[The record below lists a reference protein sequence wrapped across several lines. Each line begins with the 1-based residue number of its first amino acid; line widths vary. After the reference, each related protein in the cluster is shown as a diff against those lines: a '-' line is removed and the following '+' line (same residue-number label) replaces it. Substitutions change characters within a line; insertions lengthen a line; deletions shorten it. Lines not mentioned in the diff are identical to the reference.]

1 MSGSLAAG
9 RGGNGSSSDVP
20 VPDPQPFSIPH
31 LFVWPHGGESAF
43 LCGSFTGWSTN
54 LPMSRIEGRPTGFQ
68 VVCYLTPELHT
79 YQFCVDG
86 VWRHD
91 EQQPFINGFTDT
103 VNTISVAEPY
113 MLHGMPSRSHMHL
126 INVNRH
132 MGAFPRTPEFA
143 LLVSRYHIY
152 KYMSINTAN
161 DLLPESGKVIVLNMD
176 LSLKQAF
183 HILYEQ
189 EVSLTPVWDSRKCK
203 FVGVLS
209 GMDIIQALKE
219 PESHRSTLTDEG
231 PETHTLAACIERKLQ
246 QCGTDSNGKTY
257 PWSFVDARPSE
268 RLEDIVLKFLQYKV
282 AVVAIMH
289 SSSEGGS
296 TPQLLHMTSPSE
308 IIKCICKHFKND
320 YGSLPV
326 LQLPIGSIPL
336 GTWAPKVGESNKQPI
351 ATLRPNA
358 SLSAAISLM
367 NQAEVSSIPIVDDS
381 GSLYDVYSRSD
392 LTALARCEMYA
403 RISLD
408 SFNISEALNL
418 RKNGKCP
425 YGLIL
430 PTCLRSD
437 PLHVVME
444 CLANSGVGEVVVVKS
459 ACRSVEGIISIGDV
473 FKLLL
478 G

>member
-1 MSGSLAAG
+1 
-9 RGGNGSSSDVP
+9 
-20 VPDPQPFSIPH
+20 
-31 LFVWPHGGESAF
+31 
-43 LCGSFTGWSTN
+43 
-54 LPMSRIEGRPTGFQ
+54 MSRIEGRPTGFQ
-68 VVCYLTPELHT
+68 VVCYLTPGFHT

-91 EQQPFINGFTDT
+91 EQQPFINGFTAT

-113 MLHGMPSRSHMHL
+113 MLHGMPSRSHL
-126 INVNRH
+126 QLENINVTRH
-132 MGAFPRTPEFA
+132 MGVFPRTPEFA
-143 LLVSRYHIY
+143 LHVSRYHIY
-152 KYMSINTAN
+152 KFMSSNTASH
-161 DLLPESGKVIVLNMD
+161 LLPESGKVFVLNID
-176 LSLKQAF
+176 LSLQQAL

-189 EVSLTPVWDSRKCK
+189 EVSLAPVWDSRKCK

-209 GMDIIQALKE
+209 APDIIQALKE
-219 PESHRSTLTDEG
+219 PESHRSTFTDEG
-231 PETHTLAACIERKLQ
+231 LEKHTLAAWIERKLQ
-246 QCGTDSNGKTY
+246 QCGTDSNGKAY
-257 PWSFVDARPSE
+257 PWSFVDARPFE
-268 RLEDIVLKFLQYKV
+268 RLEDIALKFLQCKV
-282 AVVAIMH
+282 PVVAIMH
-289 SSSEGGS
+289 SSSEDGS
-296 TPQLLHMTSPSE
+296 TPQLLHMTSRSE
-308 IIKCICKHFKND
+308 ILKCICKRFKND

-326 LQLPIGSIPL
+326 LQIPIGSIPL
-336 GTWAPKVGESNKQPI
+336 GRWAPKVGESNKQPI

-358 SLSAAISLM
+358 SLSAAIALM

-408 SFNISEALNL
+408 NFSISQALNL
-418 RKNGKCP
+418 RQIGKCP

-444 CLANSGVGEVVVVKS
+444 RFANSGVGEVVVVKS
-459 ACRSVEGIISIGDV
+459 ACRSVQGIISIGDV